1 MVKIR
6 YALLCEEFENE
17 KKNKQKKIDLSEEG
31 FEPQIFINQQKQ
43 NLPGESLRS
52 HFSVK
57 FQITTIVLH

>member
-43 NLPGESLRS
+43 NCPENRWD
-52 HFSVK
+52 HI
-57 FQITTIVLH
+57 FQ